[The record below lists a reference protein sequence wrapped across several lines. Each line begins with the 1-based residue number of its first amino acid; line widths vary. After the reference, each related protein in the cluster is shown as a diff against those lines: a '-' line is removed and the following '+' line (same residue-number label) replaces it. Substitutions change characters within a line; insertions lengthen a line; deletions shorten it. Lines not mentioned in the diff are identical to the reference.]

1 LGYGPSGYGRRV
13 IVRRLIVSG
22 ILGCVVAVVLVPTAL
37 QAKEAPDKPKLPAAC
52 LKAFSSA
59 EDAFTS
65 FDEVFGAPGD
75 SEDLGIL
82 GDLIDGLT
90 SGDTAE
96 AELDD
101 LSAAAND
108 GQSSEVDF
116 FDSLETCL
124 DKVRT

>member
-1 LGYGPSGYGRRV
+1 MRRSMALV
-13 IVRRLIVSG
+13 

-37 QAKEAPDKPKLPAAC
+37 QAGETPRKPKLPAAC
-52 LKAFSSA
+52 GDAFSSA
-59 EDAFTS
+59 EDAFSS

-82 GDLIDGLT
+82 GDYIEAVS
-90 SGDTAE
+90 SGDIGDV
-96 AELDD
+96 ELDD
-101 LSAAAND
+101 LSDAAND

>member
-1 LGYGPSGYGRRV
+1 
-13 IVRRLIVSG
+13 VRRLV
-22 ILGCVVAVVLVPTAL
+22 ILGCVACVAAVVLVPTAL
-37 QAKEAPDKPKLPAAC
+37 QANEPNQGGKKPKLPAAC
-52 LKAFSSA
+52 VDAFSSA

-82 GDLIDGLT
+82 GDVIGALAA
-90 SGDTAE
+90 GDTAD

-108 GQSSEVDF
+108 GQSSEIDF

>member
-1 LGYGPSGYGRRV
+1 MRRSMILV
-13 IVRRLIVSG
+13 V
-22 ILGCVVAVVLVPTAL
+22 LGCVIAAVLVPTAL
-37 QAKEAPDKPKLPAAC
+37 QANEPNQGGKKPKLPAAC
-52 LKAFSSA
+52 VDAFVSA

-75 SEDLGIL
+75 QEDLGIL
-82 GDLIDGLT
+82 GDLIDALVA
-90 SGDTAE
+90 GDTAD

-101 LSAAAND
+101 LSTAAGD
-108 GQSSEVDF
+108 GQAAEQDF